1 MASIYRVFVEKLG
14 GANAATFVGNQG
26 ELFWDPTTQSLKM
39 SDGTTAGGII
49 AGGGSLLYALSK
61 DSDNPLI
68 VEAFTTP
75 LNLIAAYCDV
85 FVEPEMVD
93 GEFNG
98 IGYNAKTNEWCNLIE
113 AGVIDPVD
121 VVVNSIRSAISIAT
135 LVLLSEAMVAL
146 PRD

>member
-1 MASIYRVFVEKLG
+1 
-14 GANAATFVGNQG
+14 
-26 ELFWDPTTQSLKM
+26 
-39 SDGTTAGGII
+39 
-49 AGGGSLLYALSK
+49 
-61 DSDNPLI
+61 
-68 VEAFTTP
+68 
-75 LNLIAAYCDV
+75 
-85 FVEPEMVD
+85 MVD

-98 IGYNAKTNEWCNLIE
+98 IGYNAKTNEWCNMIE